1 MSEETRNHII
11 GVMKRVDYIPNPSA
25 KSLSTG
31 YTKTILCVIPTLCN
45 EFFNQL
51 VEGSQAVL
59 READYKVL
67 VFSTTDNIEDFW
79 RQGWTREVLTE

>member
-1 MSEETRNHII
+1 MYKRQVSEETRNHII

-59 READYKVL
+59 RLSLIHIYL
-67 VFSTTDNIEDFW
+67 YLFLLPLHSF
-79 RQGWTREVLTE
+79 